1 MVDKLTENIKTL
13 RAKMG
18 WTQEDLAR
26 NIDVSLTTVQRWE
39 SGKVRRPSRLAQK
52 ELSRLLKK
60 ADIDYS

>member
-1 MVDKLTENIKTL
+1 MDKLTDNIKAL

>member
-1 MVDKLTENIKTL
+1 MVKLTENIKAL